1 MEEIDIREVL
11 DFYKSK
17 ILIIILA
24 VIVCLIG
31 GNLYSKFI
39 KIPKYESSTKIVLVS
54 SNKKEVTKADISLN
68 QDLVSEYTVVVK
80 SDTTLQTVLNNL
92 NLNEKYSV
100 GDLSKMVSVS
110 SVENTGVINI
120 KVTSESAEEA
130 SSLVNNL
137 SEVFSKIVN
146 EIYSLDNVYI
156 LDKGTINKNAI
167 NDNFVKE
174 NIIYFLVGFVLSVGV
189 LFVVFYF
196 DDSIKNSEEIEKKF
210 NVVVIGNVPLEER
223 GM

>member
-174 NIIYFLVGFVLSVGV
+174 NIIYFLAGFVLSVGV

>member
-80 SDTTLQTVLNNL
+80 SETTLQTVLNNL

-174 NIIYFLVGFVLSVGV
+174 NIIYFLAGFVLSVGV

-223 GM
+223 GI

>member
-174 NIIYFLVGFVLSVGV
+174 NIIYFLAGFVLSVGV

-196 DDSIKNSEEIEKKF
+196 DDSIKNSEEIEKRF

>member
-196 DDSIKNSEEIEKKF
+196 DDSIKNSDEIEKKF

>member
-39 KIPKYESSTKIVLVS
+39 KVPKYESSTKIVLVS

-80 SDTTLQTVLNNL
+80 SETTLQTVLNNL

-174 NIIYFLVGFVLSVGV
+174 NIIYFLAGFVLSVGV

>member
-80 SDTTLQTVLNNL
+80 SETTLQTVLNNL

-174 NIIYFLVGFVLSVGV
+174 NIIYFLEGFVLSVGV

>member
-1 MEEIDIREVL
+1 
-11 DFYKSK
+11 
-17 ILIIILA
+17 
-24 VIVCLIG
+24 
-31 GNLYSKFI
+31 
-39 KIPKYESSTKIVLVS
+39 
-54 SNKKEVTKADISLN
+54 
-68 QDLVSEYTVVVK
+68 
-80 SDTTLQTVLNNL
+80 
-92 NLNEKYSV
+92 
-100 GDLSKMVSVS
+100 MVSVS

-174 NIIYFLVGFVLSVGV
+174 NIIYFLAGFVLSVGV

-223 GM
+223 GI

>member
-80 SDTTLQTVLNNL
+80 SETTLQTVLNNL

-174 NIIYFLVGFVLSVGV
+174 NIIYFLAGFVLSVGV